1 MKYVSTRN
9 KQLCVDSAQA
19 IVSGLAPDGGLFLPT
34 EIPSITLDDLTALA
48 GRPYAERAAWVLSR
62 FLTDFSYD
70 ELLDYTAK
78 AYSRAKFPV
87 DGTAPLVKID
97 DSCYVLELFH
107 GPTCAFKDF
116 ALQIL
121 PYLLT
126 ASLKKTGVDKE
137 VVILVATSGDTGK
150 AALEGF
156 ADVPGTRI
164 CVFFPDGGTSNMQR
178 LQMVTQEGK
187 NVMVAAVKGNFDDAQ
202 NGVKAIF
209 TDRAYG
215 AELEQKGFLLSSAN
229 SINWGRLA
237 PQIAY
242 YVSAYCDMVNAGAIA
257 MGEPINICVPT
268 GNFGNILAAYY
279 AKHCGVPVNKLICA
293 SNRNSV
299 LTDFINGGT
308 YDKNRPFYV
317 TSSPSMDILISSNLE
332 RLLYLLCDED
342 DTRLRDLM
350 DQLKQAGRYSI
361 EPEMLAALQAE
372 FAAGCCSE
380 GETRRTIRLMAEN
393 KGHCGGK
400 GYLPDTHTAVG
411 LRVYYNYRFQ
421 ECDITP
427 TVVAST
433 ASPFKFCGSV
443 LPALGEEVTGDDFA
457 MLEKLSRLTGL
468 PVPERL
474 AQLKDKQERF
484 TAVVEKTEMKNV
496 VNELTARRIEG

>member
-9 KQLCVDSAQA
+9 NRLRVDSAQA
-19 IVSGLAPDGGLFLPT
+19 IVAGLAPDGGLFLPT
-34 EIPSITLDDLTALA
+34 EIPVFTPDDLNMLA
-48 GRPYAERAAWVLSR
+48 GQPYAERSAWVLSR
-62 FLTDFSYD
+62 FLTDFSYE
-70 ELLDYTAK
+70 ELLDYTTK
-78 AYSRAKFPV
+78 AYCWDKFPV
-87 DGTAPLVKID
+87 KGTAPLVRLD

-116 ALQIL
+116 ALQML

-178 LQMVTQEGK
+178 LQMVTQEGG

-209 TDRAYG
+209 TDREYA
-215 AELEQKGFLLSSAN
+215 AELEEKGFLLSSAN

-242 YVSAYCDMVNAGAIA
+242 YVSAYCDMVNQGAVR

-279 AKHCGVPVNKLICA
+279 AKHCGVPVKRLICA

-299 LTDFINGGT
+299 LTDFINSGT
-308 YDKNRPFYV
+308 YDKNRPFYI

-332 RLLYLLCDED
+332 RLLYLLGGKDSDKLCG
-342 DTRLRDLM
+342 LM
-350 DQLKQAGRYSI
+350 EQLKTEGRYSVD
-361 EPEMLAALQAE
+361 PELLAALQAE

-380 GETRRTIRLMAEN
+380 GETRRTIRLMHEN
-393 KGHCGGK
+393 KGHCDGR

-443 LPALGEEVTGDDFA
+443 LPALGEEVTDDDFA
-457 MLEKLSRLTGL
+457 MLERLSEVSGL
-468 PVPERL
+468 SVPERL
-474 AQLKDKQERF
+474 ARLKDRQERF
-484 TAVVEKTEMKNV
+484 TGVVEKTGMKAV
-496 VNELTARRIEG
+496 VDTLVARQIAR